1 MRPIYFIK
9 FFKTCSCFSI
19 HGIHF
24 LNSKVS
30 QPYMENLILLWLLK
44 MIPLCSAHSSTPCEF
59 DFFCVAIWRYQPI
72 VKLITKIERQWWS
85 SENQSPLDG
94 PVREYMYH
102 VCNLSFIFESK
113 HKFETPLTVT
123 STSIIRYPT
132 FCRSKGKVL

>member
-1 MRPIYFIK
+1 MCEKLNGSLRNRRLSNEYLFVDVINVWQWGQFILLNSLK
-9 FFKTCSCFSI
+9 PVVVFQCFS
-19 HGIHF
+19 IHF

-94 PVREYMYH
+94 PVREYMYQI
-102 VCNLSFIFESK
+102 CNLSFIFES
-113 HKFETPLTVT
+113 
-123 STSIIRYPT
+123 
-132 FCRSKGKVL
+132 